1 MHIYVFQPTSWSDQ
15 KVFVISVYP
24 SSNDHHRYL
33 SYLELLNEKPRLKK
47 LIVNIYVSKDG
58 KVGDVDEAVAA
69 ARNVVDHHINHPT
82 LEINRME
89 ESISDQH
96 QQVRYI
102 SLLELVPNIV
112 LKRNPVKL

>member
-1 MHIYVFQPTSWSDQ
+1 MLIYIFQPTSWSDQ
-15 KVFVISVYP
+15 KVFEIHVYP

-33 SYLELLNEKPRLKK
+33 SYLRLLKKPRLEK

-58 KVGDVDEAVAA
+58 KVRDVDEAVAA

-96 QQVRYI
+96 QQARYI
-102 SLLELVPNIV
+102 SLLDLRPQYYTKEKPG
-112 LKRNPVKL
+112 

>member
-1 MHIYVFQPTSWSDQ
+1 MLIYIFQPTSWSDQ
-15 KVFVISVYP
+15 KVFEIHVYP

-33 SYLELLNEKPRLKK
+33 SYLRLLKKPRLEK

-58 KVGDVDEAVAA
+58 MVGDVDEAVAA